1 MFALIY
7 LCYVCVT
14 QLSTIHVIEK
24 ANSSIIPRQCP
35 SCISMC
41 IRSTFIYMVT
51 WTLQCNALTLV
62 GMIRKLRAT

>member
-51 WTLQCNALTLV
+51 WTL
-62 GMIRKLRAT
+62 